1 MGRER
6 EHERVM
12 KEEETEEKEEEVL
25 VERMDDELVSL
36 SRRQEI
42 LWDTGRD
49 L

>member
-1 MGRER
+1 
-6 EHERVM
+6 M
-12 KEEETEEKEEEVL
+12 KEKEKEKEEVL

-42 LWDTGRD
+42 SWDAGRD